1 MNRQDSSLLKI
12 NTETFADIRLLRM
25 FSIFC
30 AVNETEL
37 LLKKKQKNKK
47 QLLGMITFATFLDV
61 WVV

>member
-37 LLKKKQKNKK
+37 LLKKKTKK